1 MKRFNILQPINVGE
15 KASQTYLDIISS
27 FGQFKYTDAN
37 NVQNGLKEGLYDWT
51 MDIHA
56 EDLNDVFA
64 SGQESNYGKGQ
75 VQVLGKRRSI
85 SVGDIIINHDDR
97 TVWLVSG
104 LGFGKLD
111 FFSPE
116 HVWKYAT
123 VAA

>member
-27 FGQFKYTDAN
+27 FGEFSYNDAN
-37 NVQNGLKEGLYDWT
+37 NAQKGLVEGLYDWT

-56 EDLNDVFA
+56 DDLNDVFA
-64 SGQESNYGKGQ
+64 SGQEDNYGKGT

-85 SVGDIIINHDDR
+85 SVGDIIIDHENR
-97 TVWLVSG
+97 SVWIVSG
-104 LGFGKLD
+104 LGFGRLD
-111 FFSPE
+111 FWKPE
-116 HVWKYAT
+116 NVWKHVK